1 MARLYADEQFPRS
14 ASELLRSM
22 GHDILTVQEAGN
34 ANLGIPDDEVLAFA
48 IANNRAVVT
57 LNRKDFMR
65 LHMASSEHLG
75 IIVCTN
81 DPDRA
86 RLATQIDKAIATL
99 ESLQG
104 KLIRV
109 IRPAN

>member
-65 LHMASSEHLG
+65 LDMASSEHLG

-86 RLATQIDKAIATL
+86 RLANQIDKAIATL

>member
-1 MARLYADEQFPRS
+1 MPRLYADEQFPRS
-14 ASELLRSM
+14 ASESLRSM
-22 GHDILTVQEAGN
+22 GHNILTVQEAGN
-34 ANLGIPDDEVLAFA
+34 ANLGIPDDAVLAFA
-48 IANNRAVVT
+48 IADNRAAVT

-65 LHMASSEHLG
+65 LPMASSEHFG

-81 DPDRA
+81 DPDRN

-109 IRPAN
+109 IRPAS